1 MRALTLTAPGG
12 ISFLK
17 VQDVPPP
24 PAPAPGWVLV
34 RVRAAALNHLDLFV
48 AGGLPGVRPPFP
60 FPVGADGAGTVSAI
74 GAGVTTVR
82 PGDDVLIDPGV
93 SCGTCGA
100 CRAGEEPLCERF
112 GILGEHLPGTMAELV
127 AVPAA
132 NLAPKPPMMPWPQAA
147 AFSLVT
153 LTAWRM
159 LTTRARLAAG
169 ETVLVWGAGGGV
181 AQAAIAI
188 AVHLGARVIA
198 TSSRPEGRE
207 RARALGADV
216 LVDHRREDVVAAVKQ
231 ATGGRGADVVVD
243 SVGRDTW
250 ERTLGAVAR
259 GGRVVTCG
267 GTSGPDLT
275 LDVRRL
281 FWRQWSILG
290 STMGS
295 HAEYR
300 AVTGLAAAGKLWP
313 VVDQVVPLEDAVR
326 AYQRLDAGQQTG
338 KLVIEVVSH
347 G

>member
-132 NLAPKPPMMPWPQAA
+132 NLAPKPPTMPWPQAA